1 MTESR
6 VDPAEARLEKS
17 PKAVVR
23 QSGITSVVALVGV
36 LSGLVLDLAW
46 GSVFGIGYESDAFTL
61 ALRLPLAITA
71 IAMVVANQVLVP
83 TFGAWLTTMGERER
97 ARAMSAVML
106 ACLGLSIVL
115 ALIFSFFAYPLMAAM
130 APGFADEPGKLDLAA
145 SMTRILAWYVPCVI
159 VAEVLRCWLN
169 AKLVIGFPAA
179 MTLVLN
185 VVSVAVILLGPRS
198 NWVVPAAY
206 VAGSLVQVLAMAIA
220 SFVKGWRPAAPAF
233 GHPEVR
239 RTLRLF
245 SRPTVGAAMN
255 PIVRIVEVF
264 IASALPQGSTT
275 LLHYGNRLA
284 SAVGGTIIF
293 RSIMVTVLPR
303 ISRAFTRGDTPAFRS
318 MTRLGLRL
326 MLFLAVPMTI
336 LGVTL
341 APGLTQAVF
350 GLVPKFK
357 HEQIVT
363 LGTLMALYSLSFAG
377 SGLQRALLAPFYA
390 MRDTRTPLRNTVY
403 GIVANVGLLFIL
415 DVAMGDGARAI
426 YLFPI
431 AYSASQYVNVGHAW
445 WLMRAVPGLERLPL
459 LVPIAG
465 SLVCGLS
472 GGASAIAVTQVL
484 PASPTGLASGV
495 GAFVGLVVSGLVG
508 FLAFRR
514 GSTAGR
520 RVVGPAQ
527 ESHQAPNMQTPAVA
541 GQEDNHVDTVDLSK
555 AAPPAPV
562 APEPSPRRRFD
573 LATLGT
579 ALLGIALTVY
589 TTVAIADGSSHLV
602 AALPLAAIV
611 GITLLIVALY
621 DLETFVLIALL
632 TRASMDAI
640 GVNAPHTALGL
651 MLLGFGTVWL
661 LLRKARLGSR
671 YPSSGLGIAYL
682 VFVIVAFMGVITSA
696 NMKASLTEW
705 SRIATI
711 VVVFLV
717 VEQFAAR
724 GSKLGPFTAAIGLG
738 IVVPATVAFSQLTSG
753 QGLFIAGGFSRI
765 TGTFDHSNPL
775 AYFSVVVLLL
785 MTALVPYTRGATR
798 AGVLCVGLLAVIV
811 LGLTYTRSAWL
822 VAAFGVVIL
831 LWRRRAGAALAVC
844 AALAIL
850 VAGTPMVQNRF
861 ADLATSAQLS
871 GKPANSL
878 AWRWAYW
885 GESLDV
891 AKPSPIAGVG
901 LRSVAQTTAE
911 GKQPHNDVIRAYVE
925 LGIPGL
931 LSYVLV
937 LVLMLWTSWRAAA
950 DAARRRLTGI
960 PRAITEAGFVVA
972 VAVAILSVV
981 ANLMSQVVVMMYA
994 VSVIAL
1000 SSGAYLRRRRL
1011 DAEADSSADRAARS
1025 MRIVRT

>member
-6 VDPAEARLEKS
+6 VGAAEARLEKS

-36 LSGLVLDLAW
+36 LSGLVLDLTW
-46 GSVFGIGYESDAFTL
+46 GSVFGIGFESDAFTL

-115 ALIFSFFAYPLMAAM
+115 ALVLSLFAYPLMAAM

-145 SMTRILAWYVPCVI
+145 SMTRILAWYVPCVL

-185 VVSVAVILLGPRS
+185 IVSVSVILLGPRS

-206 VAGSLVQVLAMAIA
+206 VAGSLVQVLAMAVA
-220 SFVKGWRPAAPAF
+220 AFVKGWRPALPSF

-245 SRPTVGAAMN
+245 GRPTSGAALN
-255 PIVRIVEVF
+255 PVVRIVEVF
-264 IASALPQGSTT
+264 IASALPQSTIT
-275 LLHYGNRLA
+275 LLHFGNRLA

-303 ISRAFTRGDTPAFRS
+303 ISRAFTRGDVSAFRS

-336 LGVTL
+336 LGVVL
-341 APGLTQAVF
+341 APGLTDAVF
-350 GLVPKFK
+350 GLIPKFK
-357 HEQIVT
+357 HEQIAT

-415 DVAMGDGARAI
+415 DVAMGDGPKAI

-445 WLMRAVPGLERLPL
+445 WLMRGVPGLERLPL
-459 LVPIAG
+459 LIPIAG

-472 GGASAIAVTQVL
+472 GGVSAIAVTQVL
-484 PASPTGLASGV
+484 PASPAGLAPGV

-514 GSTAGR
+514 GSAAGR
-520 RVVGPAQ
+520 RVAGPAQ
-527 ESHQAPNMQTPAVA
+527 ESLPAPTMQSPVVA

-555 AAPPAPV
+555 AAPPAPA

-573 LATLGT
+573 LATAAT

-589 TTVAIADGSSHLV
+589 TTVAVADGASHLV
-602 AALPLAAIV
+602 AALPLAAII
-611 GITLLIVALY
+611 GITLLVVALY

-632 TRASMDAI
+632 SRASMDALGI
-640 GVNAPHTALGL
+640 NAPHTALGL
-651 MLLGFGTVWL
+651 MLLGFGTLWL
-661 LLRKARLGSR
+661 LMRKARLGSR
-671 YPSSGLGIAYL
+671 YPASGLGIAYL

-724 GSKLGPFTAAIGLG
+724 GSKLGPFAASIGLG
-738 IVVPATVAFSQLTSG
+738 ILVPATVAFVQLSSG

-775 AYFSVVVLLL
+775 AYFSVIVLLL
-785 MTALVPYTRGATR
+785 MTALVPFTTGSART
-798 AGVLCVGLLAVIV
+798 GVLVVGLLAVIV

-831 LWRRRAGAALAVC
+831 LWRRRAGSALAIC

-850 VAGTPMVQNRF
+850 VAATPMVQSRF
-861 ADLATSAQLS
+861 ADLETSAQLS

-931 LSYVLV
+931 LAYVLV
-937 LVLMLWTSWRAAA
+937 LLLMVWTTWRAAA

-960 PRAITEAGFVVA
+960 PRAISEAGFVVA
-972 VAVAILSVV
+972 LAVAILSVV
-981 ANLMSQVVVMMYA
+981 ANLMSQVVVMIYA

-1025 MRIVRT
+1025 ARIART